1 MTCRAVLAAAALSLA
16 SPGLGAC
23 GESSPPPVCGATRAR
38 AVSPHAQ
45 CGDALDFTPINQYQ
59 GAIASIQDR
68 EDAVALLDGDC
79 TGTLIAAAAGPV
91 VLTAGHCVALGDQVL
106 VAFNIEDNPDGD
118 MLVTGGTAIE
128 QSDEPDYALV
138 KLDRIP
144 RAAPTALTTRQSA
157 LLAVIQHPRGAPKAI
172 AEGELAG
179 ACNRQLY
186 YSDLDT
192 LVGSSGAGVL
202 NDTGYLLGVH
212 TDGDCGKTG
221 GTNRGWTAEAIVA
234 ASAYLEDADLA
245 DR

>member
-1 MTCRAVLAAAALSLA
+1 MICRAALAAAALSLA
-16 SPGLGAC
+16 WPGLGAC
-23 GESSPPPVCGATRAR
+23 GDPAPPPVCGATRAG
-38 AVSPHAQ
+38 AASPHAQ
-45 CGDALDFTPINQYQ
+45 CGDTLDFTPINQYQ
-59 GAIASIQDR
+59 GAIGSIQDR

-79 TGTLIAAAAGPV
+79 TGTLIAAEAGPV
-91 VLTAGHCVALGDQVL
+91 VLTAGHCVALGDAVL
-106 VAFNIEDNPDGD
+106 VAFNVEDNPDGD
-118 MLVTGGTAIE
+118 TLVTGGTVTE

-138 KLDRIP
+138 ELDRIP
-144 RAAPTALTTRQSA
+144 RIAPTPLTTRHSDR
-157 LLAVIQHPRGAPKAI
+157 LAVIQHPRGAPKVI
-172 AEGELAG
+172 AEGDLAG

-212 TDGDCGKTG
+212 TDGDCGKNG

-234 ASAYLEDADLA
+234 ASAYLQDADLA